1 MRNFLLQTIVL
12 IYGVSAIIF
21 FFPKSPAWKHFFS
34 GFFFFSVIGY
44 YKLINL
50 FFRETIDS
58 AIATYF
64 LHICSGAEGVSSWVS
79 ESFKRNIG
87 QFCSPRNESLAALR
101 RISSSLDFNVESFSY
116 IKTYLLWKLWP
127 ISFKRCEPVT
137 IRAWIYSLCFVYSS
151 SLTVEGANKPHRTM
165 NRQRELQVFLNIFD

>member
-1 MRNFLLQTIVL
+1 MVL
-12 IYGVSAIIF
+12 NNTTLSIPREKELGAYLYYVRDWPLFCWRGDEEFSSANNCFNIWSLCNHF

-50 FFRETIDS
+50 CFRETIDS
-58 AIATYF
+58 TIATYF

-79 ESFKRNIG
+79 ESFRRDIG
-87 QFCSPRNESLAALR
+87 QFCSPRNESLANR
-101 RISSSLDFNVESFSY
+101 RISSSLDFNLESFSY

-127 ISFKRCEPVT
+127 IS
-137 IRAWIYSLCFVYSS
+137 L
-151 SLTVEGANKPHRTM
+151 
-165 NRQRELQVFLNIFD
+165 